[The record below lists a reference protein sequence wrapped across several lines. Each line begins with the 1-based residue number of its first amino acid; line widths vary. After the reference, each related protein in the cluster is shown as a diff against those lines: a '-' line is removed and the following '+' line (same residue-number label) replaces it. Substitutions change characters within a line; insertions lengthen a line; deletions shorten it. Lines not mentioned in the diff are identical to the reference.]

1 MNRMNQLLFYLD
13 TCVVQLPKS
22 GSNSIFSAHR
32 ELLGH
37 LVPYDLGPSFK
48 MEHANPS
55 ISKELT
61 LHLRAPLERF
71 WAGFRQDF
79 LDSKTD
85 NFEDYCKKNI
95 ELILNPVEDLSYKGG
110 SVLHTKEDVLFR
122 IKRILELTEGWW
134 EIVHLESAKEINTW
148 LYKKWNYKKTL
159 RLNQHDIFLKKK
171 LNKLRKDN
179 PTWDNKVLNLPY
191 IKREQKLYS
200 YLGSCFSVN
209 EFIKIILL
217 IYKN

>member
-1 MNRMNQLLFYLD
+1 MNRMNQLLFYLN

-22 GSNSIFSAHR
+22 GSNSIFSVHQR
-32 ELLGH
+32 LSGH
-37 LVPYDLGPSFK
+37 LVPYDLSPSFK
-48 MEHANPS
+48 IEHVKPATP
-55 ISKELT
+55 KELT

-95 ELILNPVEDLSYKGG
+95 ELILNPVEDLSYKGS
-110 SVLHTKEDVLFR
+110 SVLHTKEDILFR

-159 RLNQHDIFLKKK
+159 QLNQHDIFLKKK
-171 LNKLRKDN
+171 LNKLRKNN

-191 IKREQKLYS
+191 IKKEQKLYS
-200 YLGSCFSVN
+200 HLGSCFNIN
-209 EFIKIILL
+209 EFKKMILL
-217 IYKN
+217 IYKS

>member
-1 MNRMNQLLFYLD
+1 MNQLLFYLN
-13 TCVVQLPKS
+13 TCVVQIPKS
-22 GSNSIFSAHR
+22 GSNSIFFAHQ
-32 ELLGH
+32 ELSGH
-37 LVPYDLGPSFK
+37 LVPYDLRPSFK
-48 MEHANPS
+48 MEHANPAT
-55 ISKELT
+55 SKELT

-79 LDSKTD
+79 LNSNTD

-95 ELILNPVEDLSYKGG
+95 ELILNPVKDLSYKDD
-110 SVLHTKEDVLFR
+110 SVLHTKEDILFR

-134 EIVHLESAKEINTW
+134 EIVHLESAKKINTW

-159 RLNQHDIFLKKK
+159 QLNQHDIFLKRK
-171 LNKLRKDN
+171 LNKLRKNN

-191 IKREQKLYS
+191 IKKEQKLYS
-200 YLGSCFSVN
+200 HLGRCFGIN

-217 IYKN
+217 IYKD

>member
-1 MNRMNQLLFYLD
+1 MNRMNQLLFYLN

-22 GSNSIFSAHR
+22 GSNSIFFAHQ
-32 ELLGH
+32 ELLGQS
-37 LVPYDLGPSFK
+37 VPYDLHPSFK
-48 MEHANPS
+48 MGHAKPAT
-55 ISKELT
+55 SKELT

-95 ELILNPVEDLSYKGG
+95 ELILNPDKALSYKGG
-110 SVLHTKEDVLFR
+110 PFLHTKEDILFR
-122 IKRILELTEGWW
+122 ITRILKLTEGWW

-159 RLNQHDIFLKKK
+159 QLNRHDIFLKKK
-171 LNKLRKDN
+171 LNKLRKNN

-191 IKREQKLYS
+191 IKKEQKLYS
-200 YLGSCFSVN
+200 HLGSCFGIN

-217 IYKN
+217 ICKD